1 MRTIQ
6 VTEVVIKGVDL
17 LEEIRK
23 SDAKDDEVIKAVE
36 EIK

>member
-1 MRTIQ
+1 MA
-6 VTEVVIKGVDL
+6 EVIIEGVNL

-23 SDAKDDEVIKAVE
+23 SEAKDDEMIKAIE

>member
-6 VTEVVIKGVDL
+6 VTEVVIKRVDL

>member
-1 MRTIQ
+1 MA
-6 VTEVVIKGVDL
+6 EVIIKGVNL

-23 SDAKDDEVIKAVE
+23 SEAKDDEMIKAIE

>member
-1 MRTIQ
+1 M
-6 VTEVVIKGVDL
+6 EVVIKGVNL

-23 SDAKDDEVIKAVE
+23 SNTKDNEVIKAIE

>member
-1 MRTIQ
+1 M
-6 VTEVVIKGVDL
+6 EVVIKEVNL

-23 SDAKDDEVIKAVE
+23 SDTKDDEVIKAIE

>member
-1 MRTIQ
+1 
-6 VTEVVIKGVDL
+6 VAEVIIKGVNL

-23 SDAKDDEVIKAVE
+23 SEAKDDEMIKAIE